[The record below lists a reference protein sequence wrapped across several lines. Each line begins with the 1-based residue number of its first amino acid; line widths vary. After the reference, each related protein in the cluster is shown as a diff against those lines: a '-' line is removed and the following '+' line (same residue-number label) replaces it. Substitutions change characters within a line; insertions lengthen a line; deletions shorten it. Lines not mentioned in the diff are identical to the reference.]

1 MLEDKIVDTR
11 EGVLGAATETG
22 DRTPVMV
29 IKNKTEAL
37 DATLALVARGN
48 AVLAEI
54 ERLSDNI
61 PLLYRNI
68 SIKIV
73 NMCKNNCGVYWFI
86 HLQRGHSLSGEPG
99 GV

>member
-1 MLEDKIVDTR
+1 
-11 EGVLGAATETG
+11 
-22 DRTPVMV
+22 MV

-68 SIKIV
+68 SITIV
-73 NMCKNNCGVYWFI
+73 NMCRK
-86 HLQRGHSLSGEPG
+86 
-99 GV
+99 

>member
-1 MLEDKIVDTR
+1 
-11 EGVLGAATETG
+11 
-22 DRTPVMV
+22 MV

-68 SIKIV
+68 SITIV
-73 NMCKNNCGVYWFI
+73 NMCKNNWFI

>member
-1 MLEDKIVDTR
+1 
-11 EGVLGAATETG
+11 
-22 DRTPVMV
+22 MV

-68 SIKIV
+68 STGWTKKSVFSKNENRPWWGFFEKKI
-73 NMCKNNCGVYWFI
+73 
-86 HLQRGHSLSGEPG
+86 S
-99 GV
+99 

>member
-1 MLEDKIVDTR
+1 
-11 EGVLGAATETG
+11 
-22 DRTPVMV
+22 MV

-68 SIKIV
+68 SITIV
-73 NMCKNNCGVYWFI
+73 NMCKNNWFI
-86 HLQRGHSLSGEPG
+86 HLQRGHSLSGESG